1 MKNTL
6 FLLLIL
12 LNFSC
17 APLLNLESGR
27 TSGVGNQ
34 SIQVNVDAI
43 YIPESKSDLPGF
55 FPIAELKY
63 NYGIYSKLDVGV
75 SVTSGLNAQFF
86 TKYQFYGTEE
96 SKIAMAA
103 GLKIGKQIVVTG
115 ESGPTRFYLPLYFSI
130 HPNENF
136 AFFVNPMYMK
146 QVLKGDDS
154 SDFFG
159 ITSGT
164 IFYFNDNEL
173 SIGAN
178 YNFIKTNTEGDNLL
192 SFGLG
197 YKFAF

>member
-1 MKNTL
+1 MKNIL
-6 FLLLIL
+6 FVLFVLFSL
-12 LNFSC
+12 SC

-27 TSGVGNQ
+27 TSGAGNQ
-34 SIQVNVDAI
+34 SIQVNLDAI
-43 YIPESKSDLPGF
+43 YVDDNDSDLSGL
-55 FPIAELKY
+55 FPVGEVKY
-63 NYGIYSKLDVGV
+63 NYGVYSKLDVGI
-75 SVTSGLNAQFF
+75 SVTSGLNAQLF
-86 TKYQFYGTEE
+86 TKYQFYGTED
-96 SKIAMAA
+96 SKLAMAA
-103 GLKIGKQIVVTG
+103 GLKVGKQITING
-115 ESGPTRFYLPLYFSI
+115 ESGPTRFYLPLYLSF
-130 HPNENF
+130 HPTEKF

-164 IFYFNDNEL
+164 IFYFNENEL

-178 YNFIKTNTEGDNLL
+178 YNFIKTNTERDNLL